1 MALPLLLLL
10 HMHSF
15 QMDLVCIF
23 NQNYL
28 QLPRFLLSSPGCNF
42 CEAVKLTVSCC
53 WLLTPCLCLQ
63 ITLFRLCRDL
73 QVFLSALLALSCL
86 DLWISFSVSCLIWLL
101 HSVWPLLPP
110 AAAAVAPLSAA
121 LKKRVR
127 RCLLNT
133 SFVWECSKM
142 RLPPTKEL
150 QVVNFLQVGMAPAPA
165 QEEASTCK
173 ASSPP
178 AQSKPPLQINQ
189 INQIFKPHPRAN
201 SRIEYW
207 QSRFDRAC
215 APKTKRGLKLLL
227 LKEIASQFWLTK
239 QVSTFEQKACEEKV
253 LYDWVQEKATYE
265 WEQ

>member
-42 CEAVKLTVSCC
+42 CEAVKLTVSWC
-53 WLLTPCLCLQ
+53 WLLPPSAFVFRLLFSDFAEICKFSCLPSLPCL
-63 ITLFRLCRDL
+63 T
-73 QVFLSALLALSCL
+73 LSCL
-86 DLWISFSVSCLIWLL
+86 DLRISFSVSCLIWLL

-110 AAAAVAPLSAA
+110 AAAAAVAPLSAA

-178 AQSKPPLQINQ
+178 AQSKPPPQTPS
-189 INQIFKPHPRAN
+189 K
-201 SRIEYW
+201 S
-207 QSRFDRAC
+207 
-215 APKTKRGLKLLL
+215 
-227 LKEIASQFWLTK
+227 
-239 QVSTFEQKACEEKV
+239 
-253 LYDWVQEKATYE
+253 
-265 WEQ
+265 